1 MKACRNLA
9 LVLLPLALL
18 AAGCHDR
25 LLGQQSDVVVLNQSS
40 CNLTVSID
48 GWDAVTVPSGST
60 LVVDNV
66 GSGRHVLEARDRAGR
81 LVQRRY
87 VEVASGESF
96 SWSIASCPS

>member
-1 MKACRNLA
+1 VKVCRNLA

-40 CNLTVSID
+40 CDLTVSID
-48 GWDAVTVPSGST
+48 GWDAVTVASGST

-87 VEVASGESF
+87 LELASGESF
-96 SWSIASCPS
+96 SWSVASCQP